1 MKKKVQKKDKVEI
14 FLSLKEDLLFCLILF
29 T

>member
-1 MKKKVQKKDKVEI
+1 MKKTVQKKEKVEI
-14 FLSLKEDLLFCLILF
+14 FFSLKEDLLFCLILF